1 MKTALITGTST
12 GLGLALTKVL
22 LESGYKVTAT
32 MRDVTKKDALITATA
47 SCGEHL
53 AIRKLDVTQPDTIET
68 CVNEIVATDGHLDVL
83 INNAGLGFAKTTEHA
98 SEEEIQN
105 ILDINFL
112 GVVRCTKAVLP
123 IMRKQ
128 KSGHIIN
135 ISSVGGLVGQPF
147 NELYCAAKFA
157 VEGYTESLAT
167 YIQPYFG
174 INFTLVEPGAIQ
186 SEFFN
191 NASKSL
197 DLNPD
202 ASNDYSEL
210 FQRYVTTLQ
219 QRLSTGTSNSSQTPE
234 AVAALVFDCITADN
248 PPLRLRTSDWAN
260 QFCQLKT
267 QGDPTGETLRS
278 EITKAFLNLPEDA

>member
-1 MKTALITGTST
+1 MKTALITGTSS
-12 GLGLALTKVL
+12 GLGLALTKML

-47 SCGEHL
+47 SRGEHL
-53 AIRKLDVTQPDTIET
+53 AIRKLDVTQPDTIT
-68 CVNEIVATDGHLDVL
+68 ACVNEIIDTDGHLDVL

-123 IMRKQ
+123 IMRQQ

-202 ASNDYSEL
+202 TSNDYSEL

-219 QRLSTGTSNSSQTPE
+219 QRLSTGTSNSSQTPD
-234 AVAALVFDCITADN
+234 AVAALVVDCITSDN

-267 QGDPTGETLRS
+267 QGDPTGDTLRA
-278 EITKAFLNLPEDA
+278 EITKAFLNLPEDN

>member
-1 MKTALITGTST
+1 MKVALVTGTST
-12 GLGLALTKVL
+12 GLGLALTKAL
-22 LESGYKVTAT
+22 LESGYKVYAT
-32 MRDVTKKDALITATA
+32 MRDITKKDALITATA
-47 SCGEHL
+47 SCGDNL
-53 AIRKLDVTQPDTIET
+53 AIRKLDVTKPDTIT
-68 CVNEIVATDGHLDVL
+68 ACVNEIIAQESRIDLL

-98 SEEEIQN
+98 SEEEVQN

-123 IMRKQ
+123 IMRQQ
-128 KSGHIIN
+128 KTGHIIN

-174 INFTLVEPGAIQ
+174 IKFTLIEPGAIQ

-197 DLNPD
+197 ALD
-202 ASNDYSEL
+202 APANDYTEL

-219 QRLSTGTSNSSQTPE
+219 QRTSTGSNSSSQTTE
-234 AVAALVFDCITADN
+234 EVANLVIECIASKN

-267 QGDPTGETLRS
+267 QADPSGDTLRT
-278 EITKAFLNLPEDA
+278 EITKAFLKLPETA